1 MSSCLR
7 GNADWYVHTKKMVFM
22 KLAILAPGVFPSMA
36 EARAKLWIF
45 MASAKDRI
53 PPEHLYIYGGGT
65 AQFPGYRRMLLEQT
79 LPELI
84 GLDNAGYS
92 HVLFTDAWDGMFLG
106 TYEEIC
112 DCYDEMGQPSI
123 LLSAS
128 HQLGNVSDEHKQYP
142 GVFEDNGGKYRFPNR
157 GGYIGEIERLIEC
170 YQIMQR
176 YETGDDCFCWYNLKR
191 DFPHAYDIDNTCDIF
206 QVTEEDCV
214 VSETRRVYNM
224 ETFSFPLVW
233 HLPGGYTDPQTG
245 KDARLIPLAKS
256 LGIIP

>member
-1 MSSCLR
+1 
-7 GNADWYVHTKKMVFM
+7 M

-65 AQFPGYRRMLLEQT
+65 TQFPGYRRMLLEQT

-84 GLDNAGYS
+84 GLRRVGYTNI
-92 HVLFTDAWDGMFLG
+92 LFSDAWDGIIVG
-106 TYEEIC
+106 SYK
-112 DCYDEMGQPSI
+112 SI
-123 LLSAS
+123 VQRYMELECPELLVSGS
-128 HQLGNVSDEHKQYP
+128 HQLGNVSDEDKQYP
-142 GVFEDNGGKYRFPNR
+142 GVFRSSTKKYRFPNR
-157 GGYIGEIERLIEC
+157 GGYIGEIDTVIEA
-170 YQIMQR
+170 YKMMQR
-176 YETGDDCFCWYNLKR
+176 YDTGDDAFCWYNLIR
-191 DFPHAYDIDNTCDIF
+191 DFPGIYRVDSNCKIF
-206 QVTEEDCV
+206 QVTEEDCRV
-214 VSETRRVYNM
+214 IPDKRILQNTETK
-224 ETFSFPLVW
+224 SHPLVW